1 MTRQADNCY
10 LCLFC
15 LLPRAYIDL
24 LANLSKYSY
33 LCIVFLH
40 NMWKSRSLE
49 IPQRLNT
56 LTVTLGPAAVHKVI
70 IFLDTHLD
78 LCKYFTFSLLPPYS
92 NQKVIL
98 YFFLGNINMIT
109 KIFCT
114 LLLLSPHKSDN
125 TSWLIIIKHSY
136 NVNIKVDSLFVCMIL
151 LLV

>member
-15 LLPRAYIDL
+15 VLPRAYINQ
-24 LANLSKYSY
+24 LANVSKHSY
-33 LCIVFLH
+33 FCTVFLH
-40 NMWKSRSLE
+40 NMWKSCSLE
-49 IPQRLNT
+49 IPRRLNT

-92 NQKVIL
+92 NQKVNL
-98 YFFLGNINMIT
+98 FSSSPTL
-109 KIFCT
+109 KWSLSCT